1 MSVCQHDGSD
11 SMDTAHELAQ
21 HPKTGPPD
29 SGPGG
34 AVALRAEPDG
44 LKQTAGAIRV
54 AAGKGSKDSRND
66 DGRNRRGSS
75 DLADTLGELAMSNV
89 EQENN
94 LPLGLDVGTSRIVVA
109 RSMDRTHQSQYE
121 SQLNAFITMPYSK
134 LAESLLQREGVFH
147 EVSGGELVVTGN
159 DAQKFAE
166 VFHVET
172 RRPML
177 GGVLNPQEPHSLAVL
192 RSIIARVVGKAGV
205 AGRKIFFSIPA
216 PCLGGDPAIAY
227 HEASIQQILKQL
239 GYDAQPIQEGLA
251 VVFGEMSSSN
261 YTGIGISC
269 GSGLCNVCLA
279 VLSVPVINFAIPK
292 AGDFIDAQAAAVTG
306 ELATR
311 MRVQKELNFAV
322 NGLSADRVQNALTVY
337 YDDVIQTLAN
347 TLRSTISSTQRLP
360 KLDQSVPIVLSGGT
374 TIPKGF
380 LKRFTTALRAEDFPI
395 KISEI
400 RVAEDP
406 LNSTARGAL
415 MAALC

>member
-1 MSVCQHDGSD
+1 VVASAEDRG
-11 SMDTAHELAQ
+11 MDI
-21 HPKTGPPD
+21 GRD
-29 SGPGG
+29 RSGP
-34 AVALRAEPDG
+34 
-44 LKQTAGAIRV
+44 AG
-54 AAGKGSKDSRND
+54 
-66 DGRNRRGSS
+66 
-75 DLADTLGELAMSNV
+75 LADTLGELAMSNG
-89 EQENN
+89 EHESN
-94 LPLGLDVGTSRIVVA
+94 LPVGLDVGTSRIVVA
-109 RSMDRTHQSQYE
+109 RSADKAHPSQYE

-134 LAESLLQREGVFH
+134 LAESLLEREGVFH

-172 RRPML
+172 RRPMFR
-177 GGVLNPQEPHSLAVL
+177 GVLNPQEPHSLAVM
-192 RSIIARVVGKAGV
+192 RSIIARLLGKAGV
-205 AGRKIFFSIPA
+205 AGRKVFFSVPA
-216 PCLGGDPAIAY
+216 PCLEGDPAIAY
-227 HEASIQQILKQL
+227 HEASIRQILKQL
-239 GYDAQPIQEGLA
+239 GFDAQAIQEGLA

-279 VLSVPVINFAIPK
+279 VLSVPVISFAVPK
-292 AGDFIDAQAAAVTG
+292 AGDFIDTQAAAVTG

-311 MRVQKELNFAV
+311 TRVQKETNFAV
-322 NGLSADRVQNALTVY
+322 NGLSGDLVQNALTVY

-374 TIPKGF
+374 AIPKGF
-380 LKRFTTALRAEDFPI
+380 LKRFTLALRAEDFPI

-400 RVAEDP
+400 RVSEDP
-406 LNSTARGAL
+406 LHSTARGAL